1 MIRTLLENNVV
12 PNASISQ
19 TAEEL
24 QKEYQKR
31 QLKVADRY
39 KKIIDDKLVL
49 ENSLSETDISSDDN
63 DFSQEDAVKA
73 RHEFNSELDIARDE
87 VQDFNND
94 LALLKKY
101 GDDFAY
107 LHRIKE
113 IENLIDGK
121 LKTSKHNLEKTIEVL
136 TKLSPLQVL
145 KNGYAFIEKDKKRVS
160 SAESVNVGDE
170 LLITLY
176 DGKIKAEVKEKE
188 N

>member
-1 MIRTLLENNVV
+1 MKLYKSELKNYAEILSKSIKIR
-12 PNASISQ
+12 
-19 TAEEL
+19 
-24 QKEYQKR
+24 
-31 QLKVADRY
+31 
-39 KKIIDDKLVL
+39 
-49 ENSLSETDISSDDN
+49 LSES
-63 DFSQEDAVKA
+63 K
-73 RHEFNSELDIARDE
+73 LDLI
-87 VQDFNND
+87 
-94 LALLKKY
+94 KS
-101 GDDFAY
+101 
-107 LHRIKE
+107 IKE